1 MSFVNAYLGK
11 KPSRVIYMYS
21 IIIGIIVEMK
31 KKRRT
36 IISIFYIL
44 LKLISG
50 IRFVERLKRG
60 DGITY

>member
-31 KKRRT
+31 KKGAQ
-36 IISIFYIL
+36 L
-44 LKLISG
+44 LVFS
-50 IRFVERLKRG
+50 
-60 DGITY
+60 TYC